1 MNTETLIT
9 ELYNGLQFMRA
20 SAFPK
25 KCPTCGKIYETAD
38 DFFRLTQSLRGAS
51 GLKHS
56 LDDDDRS
63 LVELFRNCICGS
75 TMMEEFRDRRDTSE
89 MGLRRRE
96 RFGQLLEMLK
106 DSGMDANIARQ
117 ELLRVMRGENSEI
130 LHNLGVPLDTA
141 PPPSRGR
148 E

>member
-25 KCPTCGKIYETAD
+25 KCPTCGKVYETAD
-38 DFFRLTQSLRGAS
+38 DFFIQTQSLRGRS

-56 LDDDDRS
+56 LDDDDKS
-63 LVELFRNCICGS
+63 LVELFRNCSCGS

-96 RFGQLLEMLK
+96 KFGQLHELLK
-106 DSGMDANIARQ
+106 NSGMDANIARQ
-117 ELLRVMRGENSEI
+117 ELLRVMRGESSDI
-130 LHNLGVPLDTA
+130 LHNLGVPL
-141 PPPSRGR
+141 
-148 E
+148 EIK

>member
-25 KCPTCGKIYETAD
+25 KCPTCGKTYETAD

-106 DSGMDANIARQ
+106 DSGMDANIARE

-130 LHNLGVPLDTA
+130 LHNLGVPLDIK
-141 PPPSRGR
+141 G
-148 E
+148 

>member
-63 LVELFRNCICGS
+63 LVELFRHCICGS

-96 RFGQLLEMLK
+96 KFGQLLELLK
-106 DSGMDANIARQ
+106 NSGMDAKIGRE
-117 ELLRVMRGENSEI
+117 ELLRVMRVENREI
-130 LHNLGVPLDTA
+130 LHNLGVPL
-141 PPPSRGR
+141 
-148 E
+148 EIK

>member
-96 RFGQLLEMLK
+96 KFGQLLEMLK

>member
-25 KCPTCGKIYETAD
+25 KCPTCGKVYETAD
-38 DFFRLTQSLRGAS
+38 DFFIQTQSLRGRS

-56 LDDDDRS
+56 IDDDDKS

-75 TMMEEFRDRRDTSE
+75 TMMEECRDRRDTSE

-96 RFGQLLEMLK
+96 KFGQLLELLK
-106 DSGMDANIARQ
+106 NSGMDAKIGRE

-130 LHNLGVPLDTA
+130 LHNLGVPL
-141 PPPSRGR
+141 
-148 E
+148 EIK